1 MNTSP
6 KSPKIQMNLPEN
18 TVRESAFDDSWEE
31 SIEVLIGI
39 ATGEDMVSVIMK
51 LLMHERS

>member
-18 TVRESAFDDSWEE
+18 TVRESAFDDSWKE

-39 ATGEDMVSVIMK
+39 ATGEYTVSAIMN
-51 LLMHERS
+51 LLIHECS